1 MEHEYKVEDKVLL
14 VFKLYKQHNNPK
26 ILPST
31 YARGPFEITEV
42 MANNAVKI
50 QCSAHMDIVSIC
62 RITPYYPP
70 EE

>member
-1 MEHEYKVEDKVLL
+1 
-14 VFKLYKQHNNPK
+14 VFKPYERRNNPK

-42 MANNAVKI
+42 MANSTVKI
-50 QCSAHMDIVSIC
+50 QCSAYVDIISI
-62 RITPYYPP
+62 RHIIPYQLR